1 MHIRK
6 VHSIQHYFTYYEIAT
21 LPVLLALYKIIRKML
36 DSWPQS
42 YIQMIYFFKPRLPQL
57 LLSQIIQPKI
67 IITNIISLARGIENQ
82 YQLIHDPAIQW
93 LESGN
98 Q

>member
-21 LPVLLALYKIIRKML
+21 LPDLQALYMVIRKML

-42 YIQMIYFFKPRLPQL
+42 YIQMIQLFKPRLPEL

-67 IITNIISLARGIENQ
+67 IITDIISLPRGIENP
-82 YQLIHDPAIQW
+82 YQLIHDPAVQR
-93 LESGN
+93 LEGGN